1 MVVTFKNSNLDF
13 HIEAPPSKSIYHREL
28 IVSFL
33 CGNYEHLECLEG
45 DSDDIKATKDILRSL
60 HEVMEGNVPE
70 GKIDGDGFLHLFCNE
85 SGSTLRLLIPI
96 VAALFLGEGRER
108 YGLSGLV
115 FETAG
120 RLFDRP
126 IDELQEAVKPHGL
139 MVVKNS
145 ETRSIKVTGEMTSG
159 EYFIDGSRSSQS
171 ISGLLIALSIL
182 DKPSSVNVISEMSS
196 KYYIGLTEHTLEK
209 YGCPVE
215 RDGKSFYPKA
225 GSLAGNDKNRVIP
238 EFKVEGDWSNGAFLL
253 CMKRWSG
260 ITVGNLYSDSRQGDR
275 AIVDFL
281 ELVDSDDSPAEVTWD
296 CSDIPDITPY
306 MAMVAPFEFAKITFT
321 GISRLRI
328 KESDRVKATREM
340 LSAIG
345 VRTEET
351 DDTLTVYEYESP
363 SNKELEEPIKLSS
376 YHDHRMAMCAILLSV
391 ILKKKVDIDDIW
403 CIRKSYPEFLELLDI
418 SE

>member
-33 CGNYEHLECLEG
+33 CGNYEHLEFLEG
-45 DSDDIKATKDILRSL
+45 DSDDIKATKGILKSL
-60 HEVMEGNVPE
+60 QEVMEGNVPE

-85 SGSTLRLLIPI
+85 SGSTLRLLIPV
-96 VAALFLGEGRER
+96 VAAFLLGEGRER

-215 RDGKSFYPKA
+215 KDGKTFYPKA

-253 CMKRWSG
+253 CMKRWSD

-306 MAMVAPFEFAKITFT
+306 MAMVAPFEFAKVTFT

-363 SNKELEEPIKLSS
+363 SNIELEEPIKLSS

-403 CIRKSYPEFLELLDI
+403 CIRKSYPEFLEFLDI

>member
-45 DSDDIKATKDILRSL
+45 DSDDIKATKSILKSL
-60 HEVMEGNVPE
+60 YEVMEGNVPE

-85 SGSTLRLLIPI
+85 SGSTLRLLIPV
-96 VAALFLGEGRER
+96 VAAFLLGDGRER

-182 DKPSSVNVISEMSS
+182 DKPSSVSVISEMSS

-253 CMKRWSG
+253 CMKRWSD

-281 ELVDSDDSPAEVTWD
+281 ELVDSDGSPAEVTWD